1 MKGIILAGG
10 TGTRL
15 WPITHVTSK
24 QLLPI
29 FDKPLIYYP
38 LSTLMH
44 AQIREILLITT
55 SRDQSSFQSLLGDG
69 SDFGL
74 EISYAIQESPNGLAE
89 AFIIAE
95 DFLKGES
102 AALIL
107 GDNVFHGAGLGS
119 QLTQFKETSG
129 AHIFVYPVSNPS
141 SYGVLDLDVDNRPK
155 AVSEKPLNP
164 KSNLA
169 ITGLY
174 FVDGEA
180 VEIAKNVRPSPRGE
194 LEITSIIDFY
204 LSADRLSFSRLSRGV
219 AWLDTGTPSAMFDA
233 SSYVKIIEERTGTKI
248 GCIEEIAYINSW
260 ISSDDLSRRI
270 QKIGKNSYSAYLTNL
285 LNHGS

>member
-1 MKGIILAGG
+1 VKGIILAGG

-55 SRDQSSFQSLLGDG
+55 SLDQSSFQSLLGDG

-74 EISYAIQESPNGLAE
+74 EISYEIQESPNGLAE

-119 QLTQFKETSG
+119 QLIQFKEITG
-129 AHIFVYPVSNPS
+129 AHIFVYPVSDPS

-180 VEIAKNVRPSPRGE
+180 VEIAKNVKPSPRGE

-248 GCIEEIAYINSW
+248 GCIEEIAFINSW

-270 QKIGKNSYSAYLTNL
+270 QKI
-285 LNHGS
+285 